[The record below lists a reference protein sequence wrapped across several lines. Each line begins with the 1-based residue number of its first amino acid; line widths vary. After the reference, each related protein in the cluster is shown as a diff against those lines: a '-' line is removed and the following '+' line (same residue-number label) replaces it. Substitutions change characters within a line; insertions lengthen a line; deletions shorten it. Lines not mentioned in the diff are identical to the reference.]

1 MKRALILFA
10 LLEAAIIAGL
20 VLFLLTDLSRWALW
34 ALGAAMAAELLLGIG
49 LLIGLRRTKGN

>member
-20 VLFLLTDLSRWALW
+20 VLFLLTDLARWALW
-34 ALGAAMAAELLLGIG
+34 ALGAAMVAELLLGIV